1 MEWREGWGV
10 RDGAGR
16 VTPKRKVEGV
26 EGEEGEGVMTM
37 VKGWGT
43 VTQIQVGKVA
53 VAFAVVRSSL
63 CF

>member
-1 MEWREGWGV
+1 M

-16 VTPKRKVEGV
+16 VTPKRKV